1 MALRR
6 GDRDCAGS
14 NKPSW
19 LRTGKLNLGV
29 VRLALQLF
37 PGRAGNIGGFMHLN
51 ID

>member
-19 LRTGKLNLGV
+19 LRTGNLNLGV

-37 PGRAGNIGGFMHLN
+37 PEWAGNIGEEQQAK
-51 ID
+51 